1 MGHFRL
7 DTKTLWI
14 CLVIMVGV
22 TGCATRAP
30 HVSPLPPPLT
40 EVERANIGRLIVVP
54 SDTIPE
60 HVMAIP
66 AKGADAG
73 AGRGSAIGAGGSVEA
88 GGYSHQPLG
97 LALGIVLA
105 PVFAIVGAG
114 VGAAQ
119 ALPEEQVEQAEATLN
134 TAFMSFNVQNKMRN
148 AITRRLEAETLV
160 NTTTLP
166 RLGSA
171 TGEANRYYRAAT
183 DQGVESVLEVAVKE
197 WGLYGPWSIN
207 PPLTFVMT
215 LDARLIRAS
224 DKAEL
229 HGLLLIYHGSAL
241 RFDEWAADNAAHLE
255 QQLEL
260 ANEELAEKVVD
271 EFFLLYMPDLA
282 DEAVTSEQL

>member
-1 MGHFRL
+1 
-7 DTKTLWI
+7 
-14 CLVIMVGV
+14 
-22 TGCATRAP
+22 
-30 HVSPLPPPLT
+30 
-40 EVERANIGRLIVVP
+40 
-54 SDTIPE
+54 
-60 HVMAIP
+60 
-66 AKGADAG
+66 
-73 AGRGSAIGAGGSVEA
+73 
-88 GGYSHQPLG
+88 
-97 LALGIVLA
+97 
-105 PVFAIVGAG
+105 
-114 VGAAQ
+114 
-119 ALPEEQVEQAEATLN
+119 
-134 TAFMSFNVQNKMRN
+134 MSFNVQNKMRN